1 MLVRAIDL
9 IRTSGKSQ
17 PYVSAETKRGNLIKN
32 QDRKYDTSDPV
43 NKNWL
48 IKNGIREKNGILIID
63 SLLLAKAEKKKQPK
77 PKPGSGQTK
86 VKKKP
91 KAKPKEELKSE
102 QNKSQ
107 SEAQILIESVSEAIE
122 KIFPGSENKIMLVK
136 NEIFNIAKQKLEKRE
151 IEKTPE
157 YLKANKKMS
166 KFLIAQFARVAEVEE
181 IGIPQK
187 ENEQLRFV
195 TSSQINV
202 ISFLLYLIE
211 KEGNIDECIMSYYVI
226 GIKTVELLDTLL
238 NSGKIKKLFIQTS
251 TIRLGEKDKKAIEAI
266 KGMIAKY
273 GKNRIK
279 CNMSW
284 IHTKI
289 LCCRIKDK
297 YYVIEGSG
305 NLSDNARIEQY
316 LFERSKKS
324 YCFHKDW
331 IENVSELSTEKDVVI
346 L

>member
-1 MLVRAIDL
+1 MLVSGAQLSRA
-9 IRTSGKSQ
+9 SGKSP
-17 PYVSAETKRGNLIKN
+17 PYITAETKRGNLVKGP
-32 QDRKYDTSDPV
+32 DKKYDTSDSV

-48 IKNGIREKNGILIID
+48 IKNGILETNPLFL
-63 SLLLAKAEKKKQPK
+63 SEAEKKKKQK
-77 PKPGSGQTK
+77 PKPSTNQTTG
-86 VKKKP
+86 KKKSKVEP
-91 KAKPKEELKSE
+91 KKPSKSS
-102 QNKSQ
+102 QKKSQ

-122 KIFPGSENKIMLVK
+122 KIFPGSENKIIMIKSEIYNLV
-136 NEIFNIAKQKLEKRE
+136 KQKLENRE
-151 IEKTPE
+151 IEQTPE

-166 KFLIAQFARVAEVEE
+166 KFLIAQFARVAEVED
-181 IGIPQK
+181 IGIPEK
-187 ENEQLRFV
+187 ENGQLRFI
-195 TSSQINV
+195 TSSQMNV

-211 KEGNIDECIMSYYVI
+211 RVGNIDECILSYYVI
-226 GIKTVELLDTLL
+226 GTKTVELLDTLL

-251 TIRLGEKDKKAIEAI
+251 TLRMHGRDVKSINAIKNMMRKYGEKRVR
-266 KGMIAKY
+266 G
-273 GKNRIK
+273 
-279 CNMSW
+279 NMSW

-289 LCCRIKDK
+289 LCCRIKSK

-324 YCFHKDW
+324 YNFHKNW